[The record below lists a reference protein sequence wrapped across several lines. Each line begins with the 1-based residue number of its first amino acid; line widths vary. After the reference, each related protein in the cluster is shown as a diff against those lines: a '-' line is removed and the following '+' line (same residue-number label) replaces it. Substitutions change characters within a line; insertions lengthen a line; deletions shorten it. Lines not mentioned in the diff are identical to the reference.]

1 MVWIMLSENF
11 HRAFSADDVNQSPDG
26 IIKNVVSVTNRRQT
40 GDDSPRSCIQND
52 QPGGESA
59 PDEQPFVG
67 VIQSHRIICEQTS
80 YSPFGDNRTFL
91 PVNNSDS
98 ELFRGIY
105 VNSISVLLEL
115 ERFGMGTK
123 GD

>member
-1 MVWIMLSENF
+1 MVLIMLSENF

-115 ERFGMGTK
+115 E
-123 GD
+123 